1 MTVEVD
7 IVFFSY
13 LEHQHIDSSVDSLA
27 HQSLAFSIQ
36 KKLALTLKSQKIN
49 EVWYGTKRWAFFMF
63 NNIVVITKGFLVQST
78 NSKI

>member
-1 MTVEVD
+1 MTVEAN

-13 LEHQHIDSSVDSLA
+13 LE

-36 KKLALTLKSQKIN
+36 KKMALTLKSQKIN
-49 EVWYGTKRWAFFMF
+49 EVWHGTKRWAFFMF
-63 NNIVVITKGFLVQST
+63 INIIVITKGLLVQSI